1 MSYCLQPRLGPKPFS
16 LDSTDNTFDKV
27 FAVPHVPIVKEA
39 KEHEK
44 ELMKEKIQ
52 PEASDDVE
60 IAKVIDTIKSFIVF
74 N

>member
-1 MSYCLQPRLGPKPFS
+1 M
-16 LDSTDNTFDKV
+16 
-27 FAVPHVPIVKEA
+27 KEA

-60 IAKVIDTIKSFIVF
+60 IAKVIDTIKNFIAV